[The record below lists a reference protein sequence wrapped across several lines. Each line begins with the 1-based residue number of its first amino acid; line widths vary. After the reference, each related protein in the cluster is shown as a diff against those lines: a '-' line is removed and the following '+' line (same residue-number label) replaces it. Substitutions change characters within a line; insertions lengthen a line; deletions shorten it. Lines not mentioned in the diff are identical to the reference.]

1 MDIDGVVSHG
11 RREGLYVSVS
21 AAATPS
27 LSASSRVISGEVR
40 CLALKCDPPVEG
52 RTLCRLSTDG
62 GAFFFYREQFAEME
76 DSARDPHPGERL
88 VIGASRLRDGSGWL
102 HWLAREDGGLLR
114 RPESSWS
121 WLLPIGLLSAP
132 LMAWWITALPS
143 DGVWWM
149 TLQALLGI
157 TAAGMLGLSL
167 YRLAIRWHPTER
179 ALQRHLTD
187 GPSTHGTAI
196 PLSSLPA
203 TPLSLEDGAHHG
215 IGLVQGRAEH
225 VRLVIETE
233 GRGRYR
239 RDYRRYHFRCGG
251 GDFTLRS
258 FHGDVGKVLDPV
270 FYRRAPLFIGEG
282 DRVSVLT
289 LVGDGEVHAI
299 LDGEDGRAQLTL
311 QGAPYT
317 RLGRIG
323 VQSFLVFLFA
333 FMMIT
338 FIVFT
343 LQDWLSQGVWPDA
356 WAVREAVSLFVGVNV
371 VMSTLIAG
379 VIGLIVDRIH
389 KFYYGQRSHLPF
401 ERLLGIAYRWRLHNG
416 RSARLD
422 EFR

>member
-1 MDIDGVVSHG
+1 MTDRRVSIA
-11 RREGLYVSVS
+11 S
-21 AAATPS
+21 P
-27 LSASSRVISGEVR
+27 SASSRVISGEVR
-40 CLALKCDPPVEG
+40 CLGLTCDPPVEG

-62 GAFFFYREQFAEME
+62 GVFFFYREQFPELEEGAH
-76 DSARDPHPGERL
+76 DPRPGERL
-88 VIGASRLRDGSGWL
+88 VLGASRLRDGSGWL
-102 HWLAREDGGLLR
+102 HWLARENGGLHC

-132 LMAWWITALPS
+132 LMAWWMTQLPS
-143 DGVWWM
+143 DGVGWM

-157 TAAGMLGLSL
+157 IAVGVLGLSL

-179 ALQRHLTD
+179 ALQRHLADGTD
-187 GPSTHGTAI
+187 ARHRSSLSPS
-196 PLSSLPA
+196 PLPA

-233 GRGRYR
+233 GSGRYR

-282 DRVSVLT
+282 DRISLLT
-289 LVGDGEVHAI
+289 LAGDGEVHAI
-299 LDGEDGRAQLTL
+299 LDAEDGRAQVNT

-317 RLGRIG
+317 RAGRWG
-323 VQSFLVFLFA
+323 TQAFLVFLFA
-333 FMMIT
+333 FMLIT
-338 FIVFT
+338 FSIFI
-343 LQDWLSQGVWPDA
+343 LEEWWSQGKLPDV
-356 WAVREAVSLFVGVNV
+356 WAVREALSLFMGVNV

-379 VIGLIVDRIH
+379 GVGLIVDRIH
-389 KFYYGQRSHLPF
+389 KFYYGRRSHLPF
-401 ERLLGIAYRWRLHNG
+401 ERLLGIAYRWRIHNG
-416 RSARLD
+416 RSTHLD